1 MLVSTVAVHNYLRVL
16 KYGGMFVH
24 VLHSRS
30 SGRVA
35 IDSGV
40 NTTTLIIALLTVM

>member
-1 MLVSTVAVHNYLRVL
+1 MLVSTVVVDNYLRVV
-16 KYGGMFVH
+16 KYGGVFVQ

-35 IDSGV
+35 IDNGV